1 MITLNWNSVRPFQ
14 CFKLSQAA
22 ITLPHSTRRVSVGPL
37 KVLEKYE
44 SAQQVFSKLNGW
56 DATIEKRLELWK
68 VLYAPCMEKRDFNLL
83 MNCIYNCSCRNTS

>member
-1 MITLNWNSVRPFQ
+1 MIILKWNSVRSFQ

-56 DATIEKRLELWK
+56 DATIEKDLSCGRFCMRHVWK
-68 VLYAPCMEKRDFNLL
+68 NEISIC
-83 MNCIYNCSCRNTS
+83 